1 VAYKPRNKRLSPQK
15 VRANLLAQQVRLAQA
30 STSGITIEQSLEK
43 LSKLPIPK
51 DVIIEAQDRVT
62 TRITQISTEIHTQL
76 QAAAE
81 IHPDYRP
88 LIGRDAKET
97 MLLVK
102 KHKDSLS
109 EEERKAF
116 SRQFKELVRLTDF
129 DPIEF
134 LGSVFLAGS
143 GKSWHNQ
150 EPSAALYNNDV
161 SR

>member
-1 VAYKPRNKRLSPQK
+1 MTYKPRNKRLSSQK

-30 STSGITIEQSLEK
+30 TTSKDSIEVSLEK
-43 LSKLPIPK
+43 LSKLPVPR
-51 DVIIEAQDRVT
+51 DMMIEAQDRVT
-62 TRITQISTEIHTQL
+62 ARMNQICTEIHTQL

-102 KHKDSLS
+102 KHKDLLS

-116 SRQFKELVRLTDF
+116 SRQFKELVKLTDF
-129 DPIEF
+129 DPIEL
-134 LGSVFLAGS
+134 LGSVFLANS
-143 GKSWHNQ
+143 GKNWHNQ
-150 EPSAALYNNDV
+150 EPSSA
-161 SR
+161 